1 VENKWKELKITL
13 TTATLDGWYG
23 LLLGMNRKSKE
34 RYVLIK
40 QKDLERILKHL
51 TSKEEEK

>member
-1 VENKWKELKITL
+1 MENKWKELKITL

-51 TSKEEEK
+51 TSKGEEK